1 MNLISVPA
9 VTAAARELMP
19 PGALPDPAEA
29 RALVHDLR
37 EAAETS
43 TDLVL
48 DAMRLA
54 PAVEDAARARLAAGE
69 TRVVDRLGWVQAN
82 AETFAS
88 LLSGAQSGESGGAR
102 ERGTARGGV
111 PTPGGTA
118 GTGPSGS
125 RGTGPEGSRGT
136 VPQGS
141 RGTVPQGSRGPGM
154 LRRLRDRSARTTASV
169 ELGGALA
176 LVGSRVLG
184 QFDPFA
190 GEAGVLYLVAPSVW
204 EVEHALDVPPR
215 DFRLWVALH
224 ERTHHVQFAA
234 APWLADH
241 LRSRIDGLLN
251 PLLGAEAGDEFL
263 DSLRALPDALREG
276 ESLLDAVVGP
286 EQAAAVEEIGAL
298 MSLLEGHA
306 DVLMDTVGRKV
317 IPRVGRIR
325 RAFDARRRSAT
336 GIRAIVSTLLG
347 IDEKIA
353 QYARGA
359 AFVRA
364 VVRDRGHDGLAAVWE
379 APELLPSAA
388 EIAEPALWLARVP
401 RPGDA

>member
-19 PGALPDPAEA
+19 PGALPNPAEA

-88 LLSGAQSGESGGAR
+88 LLAGAQSGESGGAQ
-102 ERGTARGGV
+102 ERGTAHGGV
-111 PTPGGTA
+111 PTPGGAA
-118 GTGPSGS
+118 GTGPTGS

-141 RGTVPQGSRGPGM
+141 RSPGM

-234 APWLADH
+234 APWLAAH

-251 PLLGAEAGDEFL
+251 PLLGAEAGDGFL

-379 APELLPSAA
+379 APGLLPSAA

-401 RPGDA
+401 RRGDA

>member
-82 AETFAS
+82 AETFAN
-88 LLSGAQSGESGGAR
+88 LLSGAQTGESGGAR
-102 ERGTARGGV
+102 ERGTGHGGM

-118 GTGPSGS
+118 GTVLTGS
-125 RGTGPEGSRGT
+125 RGTEPKGLREPGGP
-136 VPQGS
+136 
-141 RGTVPQGSRGPGM
+141 RGPGM

-234 APWLADH
+234 APWLAAH

-251 PLLGAEAGDEFL
+251 PLLGAESGDGFL
-263 DSLRALPDALREG
+263 DILRALPHALREG

-359 AFVRA
+359 AFVRS

-379 APELLPSAA
+379 APEFLPNAA
-388 EIAEPALWLARVP
+388 EIAEPARWLARVP
-401 RPGDA
+401 RPGGA